1 MDIDRVSLKA
11 FRGKETS
18 WFFSF
23 VFNLTVIKI
32 LITYEFILSFDKTK
46 MNEIVL
52 SSEEIVLSGTLHVSL
67 SLSFT

>member
-1 MDIDRVSLKA
+1 
-11 FRGKETS
+11 
-18 WFFSF
+18 
-23 VFNLTVIKI
+23 
-32 LITYEFILSFDKTK
+32 